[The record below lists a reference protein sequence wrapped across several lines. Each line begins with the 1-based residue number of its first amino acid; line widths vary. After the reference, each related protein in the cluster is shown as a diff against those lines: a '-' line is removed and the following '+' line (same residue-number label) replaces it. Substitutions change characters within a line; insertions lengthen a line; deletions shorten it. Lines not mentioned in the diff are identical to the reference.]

1 MRCMAL
7 AVAESVPSSKG
18 EIIMREMLL
27 GDIMHLEGKPF
38 WNSGCTMGR
47 DVWKTIYESKSWH
60 YYFKMLAEEFG
71 LAP

>member
-1 MRCMAL
+1 
-7 AVAESVPSSKG
+7 
-18 EIIMREMLL
+18 MREMLL

-38 WNSGCTMGR
+38 WNSWSTISR

-60 YYFKMLAEEFG
+60 HYARSLAEDFG